1 MRILKD
7 FKIPD
12 FKFPK
17 FKMKNVENIDE
28 MKVDYEAIEKKQ
40 KEGKKRM
47 KSVGSVEVPQEAF
60 MAILSMDDE

>member
-17 FKMKNVENIDE
+17 FKMKNVEN
-28 MKVDYEAIEKKQ
+28 KFPAPA
-40 KEGKKRM
+40 
-47 KSVGSVEVPQEAF
+47 GSQGPSRDFHGYQSEF
-60 MAILSMDDE
+60 S